1 MLFDDK
7 ALLVVLLDDSSTL
20 EKLITENPENVTTKY
35 TLKCAYTSLHSAT
48 PLHICSEFNHLSC
61 AEILVK
67 YNADNN
73 AKAGTDEYGFGG
85 QTPFFPTV
93 NQNNNHSK

>member
-48 PLHICSEFNHLSC
+48 LLHICSEFNHLSC
-61 AEILVK
+61 AEILLK
-67 YNADNN
+67 HNN
-73 AKAGTDEYGFGG
+73 AKAVTDEYGFGG